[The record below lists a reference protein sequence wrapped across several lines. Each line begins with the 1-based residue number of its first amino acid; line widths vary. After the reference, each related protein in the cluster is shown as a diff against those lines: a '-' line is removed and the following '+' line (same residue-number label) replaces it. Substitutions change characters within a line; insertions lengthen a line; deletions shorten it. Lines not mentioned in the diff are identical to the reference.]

1 MRSTRFL
8 LLSVLAVLAI
18 ALAACGGGA
27 SATADQSTGGE
38 PSTAANESEP
48 ASETPAETPDDGGP
62 GSSVTDVDSMI
73 EALTPPNSTQISRTD
88 AGPSSTVA
96 WESTDTVGDLKSYY
110 VQKIAEQNL
119 IVLTTTEAANTY
131 AVAVGTNEQGTG
143 LGATVAISNMGDVTN
158 VLVVAAEGSGG

>member
-8 LLSVLAVLAI
+8 LLSVLAVLVI
-18 ALAACGGGA
+18 ALAACGGGPA
-27 SATADQSTGGE
+27 TATADQSTGGE

-48 ASETPAETPDDGGP
+48 AAETPDDGGP
-62 GSSVTDVDSMI
+62 GSSVTDVDGMI

-88 AGPSSTVA
+88 AGPSSIVA

-110 VQKIAEQNL
+110 VQKIAELNL
-119 IVLTTTEAANTY
+119 TVLTTTEAANTY

-143 LGATVAISNMGDVTN
+143 LGATVAISNQGDVTN
-158 VLVVAAEGSGG
+158 VLVTAAEGSGG